1 MINRFHSLCLVCLV
15 WCALMLASHSVVA
28 ASPISRLPQ
37 GRSPS
42 LISTLPSPNPQAP
55 ATTPAPITNN
65 QSPITPS
72 LPPTS
77 FDRYAV
83 ITTRM
88 PFGDE
93 ATAAALAAAAAT
105 ANQPAAESFTKTLKM
120 CAITRNRNNGKVQV
134 GLVNNTTKKNYF
146 LYEGD
151 AEDGIELLKADYENE
166 KALLRKGAEEAWLDM
181 KTVTVAAAPAVAPA
195 AGVRRG
201 MMPAP
206 PAPAPAVPEEPAKPR
221 LTGEALKAHLQNY
234 QMDLIR
240 AGGRKGPPLPM
251 QLTPEMDA
259 KLVEEG
265 VLPSPE

>member
-1 MINRFHSLCLVCLV
+1 MPGSMINRFHSLCLVCLV
-15 WCALMLASHSVVA
+15 WCALLLASHSVVA

-37 GRSPS
+37 GRPAALKSPLS
-42 LISTLPSPNPQAP
+42 NP
-55 ATTPAPITNN
+55 TPAAPIPNN

-72 LPPTS
+72 LPLTS

-83 ITTRM
+83 IITRM

-105 ANQPAAESFTKTLKM
+105 ANQPAPESFTKTLKM

-181 KTVTVAAAPAVAPA
+181 TTVVVAAAPAIAPA
-195 AGVRRG
+195 AGVRRSV
-201 MMPAP
+201 MSAP
-206 PAPAPAVPEEPAKPR
+206 PAPAAPEEPAKPR